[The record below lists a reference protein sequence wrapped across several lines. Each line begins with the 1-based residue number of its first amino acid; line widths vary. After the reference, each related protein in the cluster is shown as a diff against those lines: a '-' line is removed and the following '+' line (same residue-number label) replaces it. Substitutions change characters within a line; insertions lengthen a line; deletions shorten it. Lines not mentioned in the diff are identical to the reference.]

1 MAGEGEGEA
10 WAACVAEIFCGA
22 IDAELALALL
32 ESVGG
37 VVDAT
42 LALQLDELAPNGG
55 GCVVVDVTEA
65 TTVAVSTGCRLLFS
79 RGGGA

>member
-42 LALQLDELAPNGG
+42 LALQLRYLPRHAQLVETAGASHG
-55 GCVVVDVTEA
+55 V
-65 TTVAVSTGCRLLFS
+65 CRGS
-79 RGGGA
+79 CPG